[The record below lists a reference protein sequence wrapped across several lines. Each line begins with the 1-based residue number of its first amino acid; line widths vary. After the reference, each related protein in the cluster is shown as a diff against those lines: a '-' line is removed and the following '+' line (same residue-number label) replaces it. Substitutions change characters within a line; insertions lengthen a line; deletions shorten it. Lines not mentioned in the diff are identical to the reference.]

1 MGWSKR
7 VSLPLPC
14 WCTTCQLLLAPYWPP
29 VLCNPPLRLW
39 SLVNLLSV
47 SPDLVPIYVPSFL
60 LISMLCSDQCVSGL
74 LIQLQ
79 NLDQQLLGSLSVQS
93 IWLVQIW
100 PPAWHWLPSP
110 GLLPSE
116 GPSVHSS
123 SNPISWAAPSGLA
136 LIPTRAHCN
145 VDGWS
150 PVMLK

>member
-14 WCTTCQLLLAPYWPP
+14 WCTTCRLLSAPYRPP
-29 VLCNPPLRLW
+29 VLCSPPLRLW

-60 LISMLCSDQCVSGL
+60 LISMLYSDQCVSGL

-93 IWLVQIW
+93 IWLVQIR

-110 GLLPSE
+110 GFLPSE
-116 GPSVHSS
+116 GPSVHIS

-145 VDGWS
+145 VVGWS